1 MTMINADIERSAFG
15 SNRRSWEYFGAQLT
29 ALRVN
34 DVENI
39 VARGRLLLEARDEL
53 EHGSFEAMVKRH
65 FDLSTARMYRIVAA
79 HPVISNRCHVNAL
92 PPSMRT
98 LYELTKLPEEILR
111 QKLKDGSI
119 NPKLERKDVAPWRAE
134 QRGGQVEIDG
144 KTIEHKPSV
153 VEQLKTAK
161 AEIDRLKQ
169 SIGGEHLFD
178 HKQTSDR
185 EIAIAMIGRL
195 EGWRVT
201 STIESVMVG
210 NDVL

>member
-1 MTMINADIERSAFG
+1 MTMINADNERSAFG
-15 SNRRSWEYFGAQLT
+15 NNRRSWEYFDAQLT

-65 FDLSTARMYRIVAA
+65 FDLSTTRMYRIVAA

-111 QKLKDGSI
+111 QKLKGGSI
-119 NPKLERKDVAPWRAE
+119 NPKLERKDVARWRAE

-178 HKQTSDR
+178 PKQTSDR
-185 EIAIAMIGRL
+185 EIAIAMAGRL
-195 EGWRVT
+195 QGWRVT

-210 NDVL
+210 NHVL

>member
-15 SNRRSWEYFGAQLT
+15 SNRRSWEYFDQKT

-39 VARGRLLLEARDEL
+39 MER
-53 EHGSFEAMVKRH
+53 
-65 FDLSTARMYRIVAA
+65 
-79 HPVISNRCHVNAL
+79 SNPCHVNAL

-144 KTIEHKPSV
+144 RTIEHKPSV

-178 HKQTSDR
+178 PKQTSDR

>member
-15 SNRRSWEYFGAQLT
+15 SNRRSWEYFDAQLT

-39 VARGRLLLEARDEL
+39 VARGRLLLEARE
-53 EHGSFEAMVKRH
+53 GSFEAMVKRH
-65 FDLSTARMYRIVAA
+65 FDLSTARMYRIVGA

-119 NPKLERKDVAPWRAE
+119 NPKLERKDVARWRAE

-178 HKQTSDR
+178 PKQTSDR
-185 EIAIAMIGRL
+185 EIAIAMAGRL
-195 EGWRVT
+195 QGWRVT

-210 NDVL
+210 NHVL